1 MRVPLVLRKL
11 FRRRI
16 VLMAAVLLAL
26 VAMVALFAG
35 PLSGLDPN
43 ETAVSQRLAWPSIA
57 HWLGTDELGRDLF
70 ARIAFG
76 GRTSLA
82 IAALTALGAIAA
94 GTSIG
99 LIAGFF
105 RHLDAPLMRVVD
117 AMMSFPDILLAIAL
131 VGILGSSML
140 NVVFALVLV
149 YTPRVARVVRA
160 STLVVRELAFVEAA
174 RAVGVPTPR
183 ILWRHILPNLVSPI
197 TVQGTFIFAYAI
209 LAEAALSF
217 LGVGR
222 AAGDPHLGH
231 DGRGQPAVRAPGDV
245 DRVVPG
251 TGDHRHG
258 AVVAAAGRRHPRSVG
273 PATAQVDVRPRM
285 NRLDIRGLSTSFAT
299 DEGLVQAVVD
309 VSFSVGAGRTTA
321 LVGESGS
328 GKSVTSLTVMRLL
341 PRTAHTRVSGS
352 VQFVD
357 RAGRTLDLLSLP
369 EPAMRAIRG
378 NEIAMIFQEPMTSLN
393 PVFAIGEQ
401 IAESLRLHKGLDGAA
416 ARAQALRMLELVE
429 IPAATQ
435 RLREYPHQL
444 SGGMRQRVMIA
455 LAMACGPTLLIA
467 DEPTTALDVTIQ
479 AQILALMRRLQAE
492 TGMSILFITHNLG
505 VVAHHADDV
514 VVMYAG
520 RIVETAPVA
529 GLFAQPRHPYT
540 QGAARLPAEPP
551 APAGAACAR
560 QGVGWSRSAA
570 RCRVRWRRRR
580 AAPSSLAAI
589 TRWPP
594 AATRCPRCAPP
605 TPAAARAASW
615 CRKPRHEPPP
625 GPCSRHLRGP

>member
-1 MRVPLVLRKL
+1 MRVPLMLRKL

-217 LGVGR
+217 LGVGVPPEIPTWGTMV
-222 AAGDPHLGH
+222 AGSQQYAHQALWI
-231 DGRGQPAVRAPGDV
+231 VLFPGL
-245 DRVVPG
+245 
-251 TGDHRHG
+251 
-258 AVVAAAGRRHPRSVG
+258 AI
-273 PATAQVDVRPRM
+273 
-285 NRLDIRGLSTSFAT
+285 IR
-299 DEGLVQAVVD
+299 
-309 VSFSVGAGRTTA
+309 
-321 LVGESGS
+321 
-328 GKSVTSLTVMRLL
+328 
-341 PRTAHTRVSGS
+341 
-352 VQFVD
+352 
-357 RAGRTLDLLSLP
+357 DLLDP
-369 EPAMRAIRG
+369 
-378 NEIAMIFQEPMTSLN
+378 
-393 PVFAIGEQ
+393 
-401 IAESLRLHKGLDGAA
+401 
-416 ARAQALRMLELVE
+416 
-429 IPAATQ
+429 
-435 RLREYPHQL
+435 RLRK
-444 SGGMRQRVMIA
+444 SM
-455 LAMACGPTLLIA
+455 
-467 DEPTTALDVTIQ
+467 
-479 AQILALMRRLQAE
+479 
-492 TGMSILFITHNLG
+492 
-505 VVAHHADDV
+505 
-514 VVMYAG
+514 
-520 RIVETAPVA
+520 
-529 GLFAQPRHPYT
+529 
-540 QGAARLPAEPP
+540 
-551 APAGAACAR
+551 
-560 QGVGWSRSAA
+560 
-570 RCRVRWRRRR
+570 
-580 AAPSSLAAI
+580 
-589 TRWPP
+589 
-594 AATRCPRCAPP
+594 
-605 TPAAARAASW
+605 
-615 CRKPRHEPPP
+615 
-625 GPCSRHLRGP
+625 